1 MISRLSL
8 FRETVPNGRILQ
20 TGSAGSADYQRDEGV
35 DAGIVFCPYHNLAME
50 KYLTFHV
57 QEGQCILY
65 LWQNRHTVVIGKNQN
80 AWKECKVH
88 TLEED
93 GGYLARRLSGG
104 GAVYHDL
111 GNLNF
116 TFCVRKPDYDVSR
129 QLEVILQAVRAL
141 GVPAIKTGRN
151 DLTADGRKF
160 SGNAFYESGEFC
172 YHHGT
177 LMMDV
182 DKDELSCYL
191 QVDPEKLKGKG
202 VDSVRSRV
210 VNLKEYCPDITADL
224 LAGSL
229 RTAFSD
235 VYGLQAEE
243 LEDSFFSGEAPE
255 EIQKDTELFSSPE
268 WLYGR
273 NLPFTHRLSERF
285 EWGGVEIL
293 LQVNRG
299 IIEDCICHTDAMD
312 PALADRLSGCFQKH
326 RYNKNELK
334 KSLDRASLLFGQHR
348 PMVLDIK
355 ALLEREL

>member
-1 MISRLSL
+1 MISRLNVY
-8 FRETVPNGRILQ
+8 REKG
-20 TGSAGSADYQRDEGV
+20 
-35 DAGIVFCPYHNLAME
+35 FHPYHNLAVE

-57 QEGQCILY
+57 REGQCILY
-65 LWQNRHTVVIGKNQN
+65 LWQNRQTVVIGKNQN
-80 AWKECKVH
+80 AWKECKVNK
-88 TLEED
+88 LEED

-129 QLEVILQAVRAL
+129 QLEVILRAAASL
-141 GVPAIKTGRN
+141 GVPAQKTGRN
-151 DLTADGRKF
+151 DITAEGRKF

-182 DKDELSCYL
+182 NKEELSKYL

-224 LAGSL
+224 LARSL
-229 RTAFSD
+229 TTAFSE
-235 VYGLQAEE
+235 VYGLPATE
-243 LEDSFFSGEAPE
+243 LAGSFFTNEARE
-255 EIQKDTELFSSPE
+255 AIQKDMEYFSSPE

-273 NLPFTHRLSERF
+273 NLPFTHRLAGRYP
-285 EWGGVEIL
+285 WGGVEIL
-293 LQVNRG
+293 LKVNRG
-299 IIEDCICHTDAMD
+299 MIEDCVCHTDAMD
-312 PALADRLSGCFQKH
+312 PDFAVRLSAYFQGR
-326 RYNKNELK
+326 RYEKKELQEALENTRLSEK
-334 KSLDRASLLFGQHR
+334 QQGHMISG
-348 PMVLDIK
+348 IIE
-355 ALLEREL
+355 LLEREL

>member
-1 MISRLSL
+1 MISRLNVY
-8 FRETVPNGRILQ
+8 REKG
-20 TGSAGSADYQRDEGV
+20 
-35 DAGIVFCPYHNLAME
+35 FCPYHNLAVE

-65 LWQNRHTVVIGKNQN
+65 LWQNRQTVVIGKNQN
-80 AWKECKVH
+80 AWKECKVNK
-88 TLEED
+88 LEED

-104 GAVYHDL
+104 GAVYHDM

-129 QLEVILQAVRAL
+129 QLEVILCAVTSL
-141 GVPAIKTGRN
+141 DVPAQKTGRN
-151 DLTADGRKF
+151 DLTAEGRKF

-182 DKDELSCYL
+182 NKEELSRYL

-224 LAGSL
+224 LARSL
-229 RTAFSD
+229 TTAFSE
-235 VYGLQAEE
+235 VYGLPATE
-243 LEDSFFSGEAPE
+243 LVGSFFTNEARE
-255 EIQKDTELFSSPE
+255 AIQKDMEYFSSPE

-273 NLPFTHRLSERF
+273 NLPFTHRLAGRYP
-285 EWGGVEIL
+285 WGGVEIL
-293 LQVNRG
+293 LKVNRG
-299 IIEDCICHTDAMD
+299 MIEDCVCHTDAMD
-312 PALADRLSGCFQKH
+312 PDFAVRLSGYFQGR
-326 RYNKNELK
+326 RYEKKELQEALENTRLSEK
-334 KSLDRASLLFGQHR
+334 QQGHMISG
-348 PMVLDIK
+348 IIE
-355 ALLEREL
+355 LLEREL

>member
-1 MISRLSL
+1 MISRLN
-8 FRETVPNGRILQ
+8 V
-20 TGSAGSADYQRDEGV
+20 YQEKG
-35 DAGIVFCPYHNLAME
+35 FHPYYNLAVE

-65 LWQNRHTVVIGKNQN
+65 LWQNRQTVVIGKNQN
-80 AWKECKVH
+80 AWKECKVNK
-88 TLEED
+88 LEED

-129 QLEVILQAVRAL
+129 QLKVILCAVTSL
-141 GVPAIKTGRN
+141 GVPAQKTGRN
-151 DLTADGRKF
+151 DLTVEGRKF
-160 SGNAFYESGEFC
+160 SGNAFYESGGFC

-182 DKDELSCYL
+182 NKEELSKYL

-224 LAGSL
+224 LARSL
-229 RTAFSD
+229 TTAFSE

-243 LEDSFFSGEAPE
+243 LDGSFFPDEALE
-255 EIQKDTELFSSPE
+255 EIQKDTKFFSSPE

-299 IIEDCICHTDAMD
+299 VIENCVCHTDAMD
-312 PALADRLSGCFQKH
+312 PDFAVRLSGYFQGR
-326 RYNKNELK
+326 RYEKKELQEALENTRLSEK
-334 KSLDRASLLFGQHR
+334 QQGHMISG
-348 PMVLDIK
+348 IIE
-355 ALLEREL
+355 LLEREL

>member
-1 MISRLSL
+1 MISRLNVY
-8 FRETVPNGRILQ
+8 REKG
-20 TGSAGSADYQRDEGV
+20 
-35 DAGIVFCPYHNLAME
+35 FCPYHNLAVE

-65 LWQNRHTVVIGKNQN
+65 LWQNRQTVVIGKNQN
-80 AWKECKVH
+80 AWKECKVNK
-88 TLEED
+88 LEED

-104 GAVYHDL
+104 GAVYHDM

-129 QLEVILQAVRAL
+129 QLEVILCAVTSL
-141 GVPAIKTGRN
+141 DVPAQKTGRN
-151 DLTADGRKF
+151 DLTAERRKF

-182 DKDELSCYL
+182 NKEELSRYL

-224 LAGSL
+224 LARSL
-229 RTAFSD
+229 TTAFSE
-235 VYGLQAEE
+235 VYGLPATE
-243 LEDSFFSGEAPE
+243 LVGSFFTNEARE
-255 EIQKDTELFSSPE
+255 AIQKDMEYFSSPE

-273 NLPFTHRLSERF
+273 NLPFTHRLAGRYP
-285 EWGGVEIL
+285 WGGVEIL
-293 LQVNRG
+293 LKVNRG
-299 IIEDCICHTDAMD
+299 MIEDCVCHTDAMD
-312 PALADRLSGCFQKH
+312 PDFAVRLSGYFQGR
-326 RYNKNELK
+326 RYEKKELQEALENTRLSEK
-334 KSLDRASLLFGQHR
+334 QQGHMISG
-348 PMVLDIK
+348 IIE
-355 ALLEREL
+355 LLEREL